1 MTVPKLLL
9 GPYVLGWWRKVLDKE
24 QGTEE
29 AKQEAGEQFLL
40 AAEGKE
46 VILIFPLAPS
56 KNCPSVSYTQCPMPL

>member
-24 QGTEE
+24 QGTEQAE
-29 AKQEAGEQFLL
+29 EEEAGEQG
-40 AAEGKE
+40 AEGKE

-56 KNCPSVSYTQCPMPL
+56 KNCSSASYTQCPMPL